1 MLPRAGTLSA
11 AAGTAAAAATGGGR
25 RLNRACAASATQR
38 NGREQL
44 HGVGVALR
52 ALCRIAGGG
61 HRPVDLEGVAT
72 GATAELVARH
82 VSPSGG
88 GAAHRPEGASPRC
101 NYFVSPQGSD
111 LGGIL
116 AKTDPVRSSLLR
128 KPVAWIV
135 VAVLLSGA
143 AFALYW
149 FQPWRLLTSKTVNEV
164 LPTVQPAQPPAGEGA
179 TATASPSE
187 SEPPG
192 NVLLASGE
200 IISHEHESSG
210 RANLIRLADGRI
222 QVTFENLDTS
232 DGPDLHVW
240 LTDAPVIEGRA
251 GWHVFDD
258 GRYVEL
264 GPLKGNRGNQVY
276 DVPAG
281 TDLDG
286 LTSVTIWCKRFAVSF
301 GAARLDRV

>member
-1 MLPRAGTLSA
+1 M
-11 AAGTAAAAATGGGR
+11 
-25 RLNRACAASATQR
+25 
-38 NGREQL
+38 
-44 HGVGVALR
+44 
-52 ALCRIAGGG
+52 
-61 HRPVDLEGVAT
+61 
-72 GATAELVARH
+72 
-82 VSPSGG
+82 
-88 GAAHRPEGASPRC
+88 
-101 NYFVSPQGSD
+101 
-111 LGGIL
+111 
-116 AKTDPVRSSLLR
+116 
-128 KPVAWIV
+128 AWIV
-135 VAVLLSGA
+135 IAALAAGV

-149 FQPWRLLTSKTVNEV
+149 FQPWRLWTNKTVNEV
-164 LPTVQPAQPPAGEGA
+164 LPTAQPVQPPTGEEA

-187 SEPPG
+187 PAPPA
-192 NVLLASGE
+192 NVLLASGK

-210 RANLIRLADGRI
+210 TANLVQLADGRI
-222 QVTFENLDTS
+222 QVTFENLMTS

-281 TDLDG
+281 TDLTG

-301 GAARLDRV
+301 GAAQLDRV